1 MTSRQIFESALI
13 ELSKTHAPALLLED
27 FNYFFRKAV
36 NQYINKRYN
45 IYDVN
50 QQTTDDLRVLKS
62 SAVLTPKIAD
72 ENNNDLY
79 KVDSIP
85 LNLYKATYEVE
96 LPTDYLHTLNCICT
110 YRVKTK
116 FSCWNAGD
124 IVYFK
129 ANRLSAD
136 LWGSIINNYYERPIY
151 KRPYYYIHNINSSEI
166 LPTNPYTG
174 NSLGDPTSGKENTGT
189 DGGGTFDLSRNIYT
203 NPNGVTYYSVYKR
216 PVSDTT
222 TVTCLGTNLTAQ
234 QVINLSIS
242 DLYTTTDNINTIKV
256 QNWTTGSDTLT
267 QYQVTSDLSEVT
279 SGLSEVIQQGT
290 VRYGNTSTVRMEIRY
305 GQDNSVFELVKV
317 IIDYVKV
324 PQFINLTQQQID
336 LTLDTSQIM
345 EFPDYVCQEIIN
357 ELVTVIMENGSDP
370 RLQTHIP
377 ISQSIA
383 NPTQQSEQVTHKK

>member
-13 ELSKTHAPALLLED
+13 ELSKTHAPSLLLED

-62 SAVLTPKIAD
+62 SAVLTPKLAD
-72 ENNNDLY
+72 ENSNDLY
-79 KVDSIP
+79 EVDSTP
-85 LNLYKATYEVE
+85 LNLYKATYQVE
-96 LPTDYLHTLNCICT
+96 LPTDYLHTLNCICA
-110 YRVKTK
+110 YKVKTK

-151 KRPYYYIHNINSSEI
+151 KRPYYYIHNINSSET

-174 NSLGDPTSGKENTGT
+174 NSLGDPTIGKENTGT

-203 NPNGVTYYSVYKR
+203 NPSGVTYYSVYKR
-216 PVSDTT
+216 LISDTT
-222 TVTCLGTNLTAQ
+222 TVTCLGTNLTTK
-234 QVINLSIS
+234 QVVDLGIT
-242 DLYTTTDNINTIKV
+242 DLYTTTNNINTVKV
-256 QNWTTGSDTLT
+256 QDWTTGTDTT
-267 QYQVTSDLSEVT
+267 IQYKVI
-279 SGLSEVIQQGT
+279 SGLSSVIQQGT

-317 IIDYVKV
+317 IVDYIKV
-324 PQFINLTQQQID
+324 PQFINLTQQQLD
-336 LTLDTSQIM
+336 LTLDTSQVM

-357 ELVTVIMENGSDP
+357 ELVIVIMENGSDP